1 MSLSNIEWFLKEELE
16 NRIEIGN
23 LRTLPSPLLGID
35 FCSNDYLG
43 FANHPPAELTNVV
56 SGKSGSSSS
65 RLIAGNLQELIDTE
79 AYISEAHQS
88 QATLLFNS
96 GYAANTGLLSAI
108 GDRYSVFIYDEYCH
122 ASIIDGMR
130 LSFAKRVKFKH
141 NDMDSLR
148 AALITSKTERRYIVV
163 ESVYSMD
170 GDAVDVDSI
179 MTMAREFDAELIVD
193 EAHAIGVLG
202 PENKGLFHGK
212 NVFAKVLTFGK
223 ALGLHGAA
231 VLGSQTLINFL
242 VNFSRPFIYTT
253 AMPPDNAK
261 KIMKAYEAV
270 KNTDRTI
277 QLHSRIV
284 KYKHLVNELGLHKC
298 MSLNEGPIQVLM
310 FPGNQAAKELASGLI
325 ASGLDVKAILSPTVS
340 EGKERLRISLH
351 AYNQDSE
358 IEFLLKK
365 ILELKS

>member
-1 MSLSNIEWFLKEELE
+1 MSLTNTESFLREELE
-16 NRIEIGN
+16 SRKETGN
-23 LRTLPSPLLGID
+23 LRALPSPLIGVD

-43 FANHPPAELTNVV
+43 FAHYPPTELTNLVQ
-56 SGKSGSSSS
+56 GKSGSSSS

-79 AYISEAHQS
+79 TYLSKAHQS
-88 QATLLFNS
+88 EAALLFNS

-108 GDRYSVFIYDEYCH
+108 GDKHSLFIYDEYCH

-141 NDMDSLR
+141 NDIDSLR
-148 AALITSKTERRYIVV
+148 AALITSKAERRFIVI

-170 GDAVDVDSI
+170 GDAVDVESI

-193 EAHAIGVLG
+193 EAHAIGVSG

-231 VLGSQTLINFL
+231 VLGSQTLIDFL

-253 AMPPDNAK
+253 AMPPDQAK
-261 KIMKAYEAV
+261 KIMQAYEAV

-284 KYKHLVNELGLHKC
+284 KYKQLVTELGLQKC

-310 FPGNQAAKELASGLI
+310 LPGNQAAKEFASTLSK
-325 ASGLDVKAILSPTVS
+325 SGLDVKAILSPTVP

-351 AYNQDSE
+351 AFNEDSE

-365 ILELKS
+365 IHELKS